1 MFKSLEPIK
10 LPKTPLLE
18 RFRTLGKPKIMTK
31 LLPNL
36 FKDISKSP

>member
-1 MFKSLEPIK
+1 
-10 LPKTPLLE
+10 
-18 RFRTLGKPKIMTK
+18 LGKPKLLTK